1 MVDDSSLSL
10 NRIKVMQPEHTFQ
23 PGLKA
28 YTLYIN
34 VILFA
39 WNVRW
44 SKSKHKENFLVYL
57 PLDTHCSLQQKASL
71 NLGEWILKSN
81 VSWICH

>member
-1 MVDDSSLSL
+1 MVDDSSFSL
-10 NRIKVMQPEHTFQ
+10 NRIKVTQPEHTFQ

-34 VILFA
+34 AILFA

-57 PLDTHCSLQQKASL
+57 PSRHTLLSPTKDKF
-71 NLGEWILKSN
+71 KSGW
-81 VSWICH
+81 VDFEKGRQC